1 MTKDTHEEP
10 VAEETLPK
18 DAQEQPDASATED
31 QDVGEIEQELLDAM
45 KSLRRKNK
53 KVEEYLDGLAR
64 DVEKN
69 TPQQTESPP
78 E

>member
-10 VAEETLPK
+10 I
-18 DAQEQPDASATED
+18 AQEQPDASTTEN
-31 QDVGEIEQELLDAM
+31 QDVDEIEQELLDAM
-45 KSLRRKNK
+45 KNLRRKNK

-64 DVEKN
+64 DVERN
-69 TPQQTESPP
+69 TPQQPESPS